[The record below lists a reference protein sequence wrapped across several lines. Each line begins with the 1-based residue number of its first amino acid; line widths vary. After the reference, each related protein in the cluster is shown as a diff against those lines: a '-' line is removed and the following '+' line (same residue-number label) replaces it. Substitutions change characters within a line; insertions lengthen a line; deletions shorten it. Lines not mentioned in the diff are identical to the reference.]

1 MSEYKVAYNACYGGF
16 GLSKEASEYLNTHW
30 GCNINPEYGYINE
43 DVIPRHHKGLI
54 EVIELLGEKANG
66 FCAKL
71 KVVTISIPMYRVDDC
86 DGNETVET
94 VETPDSCNW
103 VVINE

>member
-1 MSEYKVAYNACYGGF
+1 MSEYKVAYNDCYGGF

-30 GCNINPEYGYINE
+30 GCNINPEYGNINK

-71 KVVTISIPMYRVDDC
+71 KVVTISTPMYRVDEYNGC
-86 DGNETVET
+86 ESI
-94 VETPDSCNW
+94 ETPDSHNW
-103 VVINE
+103 VIIHE

>member
-16 GLSKEASEYLNTHW
+16 GLSKEASVYLNKHW
-30 GCNINPEYGYINE
+30 GCNINPEYGYIDE

-54 EVIELLGEKANG
+54 EILGEKANG
-66 FCAKL
+66 FCAEL
-71 KVVTISIPMYRVDDC
+71 KVATISTPMYMVDEYY
-86 DGNETVET
+86 GYESI
-94 VETPDSCNW
+94 ETPDSYDC

>member
-16 GLSKEASEYLNTHW
+16 VLSKEASEYLNKHW
-30 GCNINPEYGYINE
+30 GCDINPEYGYIDE
-43 DVIPRHHKGLI
+43 DLIPRHHKGLI
-54 EVIELLGEKANG
+54 EVIELLGDKANG

-71 KVVTISIPMYRVDDC
+71 KVATISASMYRVDEY
-86 DGNETVET
+86 DGYESI
-94 VETPDSCNW
+94 ETPDSYNW

>member
-16 GLSKEASEYLNTHW
+16 GLSREASEYLNTHY
-30 GCNINPEYGYINE
+30 GCNIDPDYGYIDE

-71 KVVTISIPMYRVDDC
+71 KVATIRTLMYRVDEY
-86 DGNETVET
+86 DGYERIEN
-94 VETPDSCNW
+94 PDYYNW

>member
-16 GLSKEASEYLNTHW
+16 GLSKAASEYLNTNW
-30 GCNINPEYGYINE
+30 DANINPDYGYIDE
-43 DVIPRHHKGLI
+43 GVIPRHHKGLI

-71 KVVTISIPMYRVDDC
+71 KVATISTPMYRVDEY
-86 DGNETVET
+86 DGYESI
-94 VETPDSCNW
+94 ETPDSYNW
-103 VVINE
+103 VIIHE